1 MTAKFRFKTKDVVYT
16 KKEQKIID
24 YIYQNISI
32 IPFMSIG
39 QLSEKIGISVATIS
53 RFVRHAGFKDFKE
66 LKTDIAGQNSFESPA
81 EKMNET
87 LSVTDNTDFLELLR
101 YQQFCISKTIE
112 LLSKSEIKKAVNKLA
127 VGSSTIIVLTILNS
141 KSVMLRTNQIHVK
154 RK

>member
-1 MTAKFRFKTKDVVYT
+1 
-16 KKEQKIID
+16 
-24 YIYQNISI
+24 
-32 IPFMSIG
+32 
-39 QLSEKIGISVATIS
+39 
-53 RFVRHAGFKDFKE
+53 
-66 LKTDIAGQNSFESPA
+66 
-81 EKMNET
+81 MNET